1 MSVFWPTMTGGT
13 PLACRVTLAPS
24 SVRMWALT
32 GTRMPSC
39 SAIIVPSDA
48 RIQAL
53 PVT

>member
-1 MSVFWPTMTGGT
+1 MSVLWPTITGGT
-13 PLACRVTLAPS
+13 PVACRVTLAPS
-24 SVRMWALT
+24 PVTMCAST

-39 SAIIVPSDA
+39 SATIVPSDA